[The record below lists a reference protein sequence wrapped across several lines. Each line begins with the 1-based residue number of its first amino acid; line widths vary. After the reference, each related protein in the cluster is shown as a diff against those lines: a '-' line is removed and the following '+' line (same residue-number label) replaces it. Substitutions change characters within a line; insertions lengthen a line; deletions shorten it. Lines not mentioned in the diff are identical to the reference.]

1 MKGYYD
7 EPALKPP
14 DWGWNVIA
22 YLWLGGSAAGAF
34 VVGALA
40 SLRNKRGDGAI
51 ARCAFGAATAAVL
64 VCPALLVSHLGR
76 PERFHH
82 MLRVFKPSS
91 PMNAGAWA
99 LLGLSAL
106 SVAAVATDRSTMLRK
121 WLPRKD
127 VALVGL
133 PLGLFFA
140 TYTGVLL
147 GHSSVPLWAAS
158 PMLPALFA
166 CSSLASGTALV
177 SLAAAATRSVDDVGR
192 RRLRRAERAATAA
205 EAIALAGWLSQ
216 VGRFGKPLTSASV
229 RDVFQIGAIGCGIVL
244 PMFVRAPFFCF
255 GGALALRYSVVVAG
269 KLSSQ
274 DQSAYLEFTK
284 EPR

>member
-14 DWGWNVIA
+14 DWGWSVIA
-22 YLWLGGSAAGAF
+22 YLWLGGAAAGAF

-40 SLRNKRGDGAI
+40 SLRNKRGDDAI
-51 ARCAFGAATAAVL
+51 ARCAFGASSAVVL
-64 VCPALLVSHLGR
+64 LCPPLLISHLGR
-76 PERFHH
+76 PDRFHH

-99 LLGLSAL
+99 LTGLSAL
-106 SVAAVATDRSTMLRK
+106 AVAGAATSASPKLRK
-121 WLPRKD
+121 LLPRKA
-127 VALVGL
+127 VALAGL
-133 PLGLFFA
+133 PLALFFG

-158 PMLPALFA
+158 PILPALFA

-177 SLAAAATRSVDDVGR
+177 SLAASLTRGIDARGR
-192 RRLRRAERAATAA
+192 KRLHRAERAATAA
-205 EAIALAGWLSQ
+205 EAVALAGWLNQ
-216 VGRFGKPLTSASV
+216 IGPYGKPLKSDGV
-229 RDVFQIGAIGCGIVL
+229 RDVFQIGAIACGIIL
-244 PMFVRAPFFCF
+244 PMIVRSPLP
-255 GGALALRYSVVVAG
+255 GLVGALALRYSVVAAG

-284 EPR
+284 ER